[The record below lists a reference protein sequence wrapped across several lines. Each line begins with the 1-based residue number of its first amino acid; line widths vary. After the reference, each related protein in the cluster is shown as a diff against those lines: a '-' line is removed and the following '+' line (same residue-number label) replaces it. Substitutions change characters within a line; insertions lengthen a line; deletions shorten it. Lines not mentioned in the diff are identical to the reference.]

1 VFISEEKFKVVLDST
16 PLVSIDLL
24 VEDEQGRFL
33 LGYRK
38 NRPAQH
44 YWFVPGGRIQK
55 NESLD
60 SAFKRLTKQE
70 LGTEFSIEQA
80 TLLGPFDHFYDDCVF
95 GSDISTHY
103 VAIAYRLKIDNLQS
117 LPDQQHS
124 DYCWEYPNKILI
136 NSEVHHFSKKYFNYM
151 YTPKAGVNP
160 T

>member
-1 VFISEEKFKVVLDST
+1 MVLDST

-55 NESLD
+55 NESLA

-103 VAIAYRLKIDNLQS
+103 VVIAYKLKATDFPS

-124 DYCWEYPNKILI
+124 DYRWYPASEILLDANIHQNTKAYFAI
-136 NSEVHHFSKKYFNYM
+136 NSQK
-151 YTPKAGVNP
+151 
-160 T
+160 

>member
-24 VEDEQGRFL
+24 VEDEQGKFL

-70 LGTEFSIEQA
+70 LGTELSIEQA

-103 VAIAYRLKIDNLQS
+103 VAIAYKLKIDNLQS
-117 LPDQQHS
+117 LPDQQQS
-124 DYCWEYPNKILI
+124 DYRWYRASEIILDTNIHKNTKAYFAI
-136 NSEVHHFSKKYFNYM
+136 NAQK
-151 YTPKAGVNP
+151 
-160 T
+160 

>member
-1 VFISEEKFKVVLDST
+1 MFISDKNFKVVLNST

-24 VEDEQGRFL
+24 VEDAQGRFL

-55 NESLD
+55 NESLA

-103 VAIAYRLKIDNLQS
+103 VAIAYRLKATNIS
-117 LPDQQHS
+117 ALPDQQHS
-124 DYCWEYPNKILI
+124 DYRWYHVNQICSDI
-136 NSEVHHFSKKYFNYM
+136 SVHQNTKTYFI
-151 YTPKAGVNP
+151 VNAQP
-160 T
+160 

>member
-1 VFISEEKFKVVLDST
+1 MFISEDKFKVVLDST

-55 NESLD
+55 NESVD

-70 LGTEFSIEQA
+70 LGTEFSIAQA
-80 TLLGPFDHFYDDCVF
+80 ALLGPFDHFYDDCVF
-95 GSDISTHY
+95 GNDISTHY

-124 DYCWEYPNKILI
+124 DYRWYLASEILLEANIHQNTKAYFPI
-136 NSEVHHFSKKYFNYM
+136 NAKK
-151 YTPKAGVNP
+151 
-160 T
+160 

>member
-1 VFISEEKFKVVLDST
+1 MFISEEKFKVVLDST

-44 YWFVPGGRIQK
+44 YWFAPGGRIQK

-60 SAFKRLTKQE
+60 AAFKRLTAQE

-95 GSDISTHY
+95 GRDISTHY
-103 VAIAYRLKIDNLQS
+103 VAIGYKLKVTNLPA

-124 DYCWEYPNKILI
+124 DYQWYSRKDMLSDIR
-136 NSEVHHFSKKYFNYM
+136 VHKNTKAYFL
-151 YTPKAGVNP
+151 AQD
-160 T
+160 

>member
-1 VFISEEKFKVVLDST
+1 MFISEEKFRVVLDST

-60 SAFKRLTKQE
+60 SAFKRLTTQE

-103 VAIAYRLKIDNLQS
+103 VAIAYRLKVTNLPS

-124 DYCWEYPNKILI
+124 DYQWYSVKKILSGDNI
-136 NSEVHHFSKKYFNYM
+136 HANTKAYF
-151 YTPKAGVNP
+151 AISA
-160 T
+160 

>member
-1 VFISEEKFKVVLDST
+1 MFISEEKFRVVLDST

-24 VEDEQGRFL
+24 VENEQGRFL

-103 VAIAYRLKIDNLQS
+103 VAIAYKLKIDNLQS

-124 DYCWEYPNKILI
+124 DYRWYLASEILLDANIHQNTKAYFAI
-136 NSEVHHFSKKYFNYM
+136 NAQK
-151 YTPKAGVNP
+151 
-160 T
+160 

>member
-1 VFISEEKFKVVLDST
+1 MFISEDKFKVVLDST
-16 PLVSIDLL
+16 PLISIDLL

-55 NESLD
+55 NESIT

-70 LGTEFSIEQA
+70 LGAEFSIELA

-103 VAIAYRLKIDNLQS
+103 VAIAYKLKVDNLPT

-124 DYCWEYPNKILI
+124 DYQWYSIKDIL
-136 NSEVHHFSKKYFNYM
+136 SDARVHTNTKAYFF
-151 YTPKAGVNP
+151 TKD
-160 T
+160 

>member
-1 VFISEEKFKVVLDST
+1 MFISEEKFKVVLDNT

-55 NESLD
+55 NESLA
-60 SAFKRLTKQE
+60 SAFKRLTTQE

-124 DYCWEYPNKILI
+124 DYRWYLASEILLEANIHQNTKAYFPI
-136 NSEVHHFSKKYFNYM
+136 NAKK
-151 YTPKAGVNP
+151 
-160 T
+160 